1 MQQEAAI
8 PRRQGMP
15 YTCKPLSRPMRQRL
29 RPTVHEARGPA
40 LISAFTAITLQ
51 SMRGAKAKHEHPINR
66 RSAACLSTR
75 TVSHP
80 HPTTSANNAAGSLQ
94 RHSLAQKKQVTHSCY
109 ALHEPHGRRVK
120 HINGLRHPYPPLGK
134 TAFIMTRNSSNH
146 SHERASKQGTTATD
160 SSRSSTKKKKA
171 SKCQHTRKALA
182 SFNSS
187 FALPC

>member
-1 MQQEAAI
+1 LCCQAALQCKNQEGLLVGLQQEAAI

-29 RPTVHEARGPA
+29 RPTVPYTPEGWLRPEARGPA

-120 HINGLRHPYPPLGK
+120 HINGPGGTRIHPWQNGIHHDK
-134 TAFIMTRNSSNH
+134 
-146 SHERASKQGTTATD
+146 KQLQPFT
-160 SSRSSTKKKKA
+160 
-171 SKCQHTRKALA
+171 
-182 SFNSS
+182 
-187 FALPC
+187 